1 MATNKNI
8 IAIAAPVSIT
18 AAEDDGE
25 KKGPAKFDATFYTGG
40 AMNIAGYDRP
50 VVIDL
55 AGLGRGNVLV
65 ANLDHDTTKRVGN
78 FDVANDGK
86 TLVAHGTATASTAA
100 RDEVVNSAGDGYQWQ
115 ASLEVS
121 PTEVEALP
129 KGKTATVNG
138 QEVTGPAYITR
149 KGTLKGFGFV
159 SHGADDNT
167 TVAIAASAAS
177 TQEKE
182 MKAEVK
188 EWIEA
193 RFPSVDIEALS
204 PEEVKNWEEDY
215 AGREGQRKQPPQKAR
230 GGDSITKAMMEAKRV
245 EEFDSIAANYLSS
258 VHRDL
263 KTTAFLAS
271 IGDIKD
277 QAIEENWTPEKYDT
291 ELLRASV
298 TLGQT
303 PRGGDRGRGDRKL
316 SSDIL
321 EASLCLAGGLKNPEQ
336 HFSDETLQRARDRF
350 RGGVGLGE
358 LFSICAEDRGYKS
371 NNYRVD
377 LETQRAAFGMTPQY
391 ASTGFS
397 TYDLAGILSNSAYKF
412 LLEGWGGGEMTWQSV
427 TDITSVR
434 DFKQITQYRLGGT
447 LKYEK
452 VGPGGEIKHGTVS
465 ETSYNLQADT
475 YGKMFAVTRAD
486 YINDDLGSLT
496 AVPREL
502 GYGANEAFNDVF
514 WTAFLGNTWDNTSG
528 GVMSAAAA
536 LATIAAA
543 ENAFF
548 DLTKPNGEPITIT
561 PNVMLMPNGTYRIAK
576 DAIMSPV
583 VTGGS
588 TTVPA
593 TNSFAGDYDVV
604 RSAYLSNSAF
614 SGFSAVKWYLCAVRP
629 GFAPMQAAFLNGQQ
643 APMIET
649 ASAEFNTLGV
659 QMRGVHDFGVSVME
673 ERALVAGSG
682 A

>member
-1 MATNKNI
+1 MARTKDI

-18 AAEDDGE
+18 AAEGDGE

-65 ANLDHDTTKRVGN
+65 ANLDHDSTKRVGN
-78 FDVANDGK
+78 FDVTNDGK
-86 TLVAHGTATASTAA
+86 SLVAHGTATASTAA
-100 RDEVVNSAGDGYQWQ
+100 RDEVVNSANDGYQWQ
-115 ASLEVS
+115 ASLEVN
-121 PTEVEALP
+121 PTEIESLA

-177 TQEKE
+177 TKEKK

-204 PEEVKNWEEDY
+204 AEEVKNWEDDF
-215 AGREGQRKQPPQKAR
+215 AGREGVRKQPEQKAST
-230 GGDSITKAMMEAKRV
+230 GDSITKAMMEAKRV
-245 EEFDSIAANYLSS
+245 EELDSITANYLSG

-263 KTTAFLAS
+263 KTTAFLAN

-277 QAIEENWTPEKYDT
+277 QAIEQSWTPEKYDT

-298 TLGQT
+298 TI
-303 PRGGDRGRGDRKL
+303 GRAPSINTTRNNKL
-316 SSDIL
+316 SNDIL

-336 HFSDETLQRARDRF
+336 HFTDETLQRARDRF
-350 RGGVGLGE
+350 KGGIGLGE

-371 NNYRVD
+371 SNYRVD

-397 TYDLAGILSNSAYKF
+397 TFDLSGILSNSAYKF
-412 LLEGWGGGEMTWQSV
+412 LLEGWGGGEMAWQSV
-427 TDITSVR
+427 TDITNVR

-452 VGPGGEIKHGTVS
+452 VGPGGEIKHGSVS

-475 YGKMFAVTRAD
+475 YGKMFSVTRTD
-486 YINDDLGSLT
+486 YINDDLNALS

-502 GYGANEAFNDVF
+502 GYGANEAFNEVF
-514 WTAFLGNTWDNTSG
+514 WTAFLGNTWDNTSSG
-528 GVMSAAAA
+528 AMSAAAA
-536 LATIAAA
+536 LTTIAAA
-543 ENAFF
+543 EAVFF
-548 DLTKPNGEPITIT
+548 ALTKPNGEPVTIVPT
-561 PNVMLMPNGTYRIAK
+561 VMLMPNGSYRVAK

-583 VTGGS
+583 KTGGS

-593 TNSFAGDYDVV
+593 SNSFAGDYDVV
-604 RSAYLSNSAF
+604 RSAYLSNTAYSGYSAT
-614 SGFSAVKWYLCAVRP
+614 KWYLCAVRP

-649 ASAEFNTLGV
+649 ASADFNTLGV

-673 ERALVAGSG
+673 ERSLVAGSG